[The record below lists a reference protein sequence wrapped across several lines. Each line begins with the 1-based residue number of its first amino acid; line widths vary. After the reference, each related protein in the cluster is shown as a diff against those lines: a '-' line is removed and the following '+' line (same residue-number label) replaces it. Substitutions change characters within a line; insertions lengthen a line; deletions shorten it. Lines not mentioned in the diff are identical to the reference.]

1 MPKHAKLAEDTLLE
15 LLRERAERYDDK
27 VAFGFSYEGD
37 GDQSSELTFRD
48 LDTKARAIAAEL

>member
-27 VAFGFSYEGD
+27 VAFAFSYEGD
-37 GDQSSELTFRD
+37 GDHSSELTFRD